1 MVINCK
7 SKGIKLNITCMLGK
21 SLTVGYDLIP
31 HIPSVVFH
39 MSVMCR
45 IIFLGLCFGRMQIL
59 KHIKL
64 IFIKL

>member
-1 MVINCK
+1 
-7 SKGIKLNITCMLGK
+7 MLGK

-39 MSVMCR
+39 MPVMCR